1 MAQNI
6 LSELSDAEKL
16 VVQSLRI
23 AVLKSESSMNSIKS
37 KADQDA
43 QAIKTKFEVDFKA
56 AQTDLQNSG
65 NALMNKL
72 RELATDLKLDLQ
84 KTQFEM
90 DKLYF
95 YENIAVTDVKGAVKQ
110 AGAVIDGEIKKVE
123 GAVKSEV
130 SAVAGEVKNAI
141 TAVEKAL

>member
-1 MAQNI
+1 MAIKI
-6 LSELSDAEKL
+6 LQELADAEKL

-23 AVLKSESSMNSIKS
+23 AVLKAESSMNSIKS

-43 QAIKTKFEVDFKA
+43 QAIKTKFEADFKT
-56 AQTDLQNSG
+56 AQTDLQNNG

-72 RELATDLKLDLQ
+72 RALATDLKLDLQ

-95 YENIAVTDVKGAVKQ
+95 YENIAVTDVKDAVKK
-110 AGAVIDGEIKKVE
+110 AETAIDGEINKVE
-123 GAVKSEV
+123 TAVKT
-130 SAVAGEVKNAI
+130 VAGKMVAGVK
-141 TAVEKAL
+141 KAL

>member
-1 MAQNI
+1 MAQKI
-6 LSELSDAEKL
+6 LQELSDAEKL

-23 AVLKSESSMNSIKS
+23 AVLKSESSMTSL
-37 KADQDA
+37 
-43 QAIKTKFEVDFKA
+43 KTKFEADFKT
-56 AQTDLQNSG
+56 AQTDLQNNG

-72 RELATDLKLDLQ
+72 RALATDLKLDLQ

-110 AGAVIDGEIKKVE
+110 AGVVIDGEIKKVE

-130 SAVAGEVKNAI
+130 SAVAGEVKNVI